1 MGTKSSQAVTAAAP
15 SASHASE
22 SKSRLLQRRCACGT
36 HTLGGGECGECGKR
50 RKLQRRPEQAGS
62 QAFDEADVPA
72 AVYGVLQTPGRPLD
86 SATRSLMESR
96 FGHDLSRVRTTT
108 TQRSSDGLTV
118 GPAGDQFEQEAE
130 RVARNVARAH
140 APDFARGETLK
151 PARHSFE
158 HVRVHTDERAAQ
170 SASAVG
176 ALAYTVGNHVVF
188 GAGRYA
194 PATPAGR
201 ELLAHE
207 LVHTIQQGGAH
218 AHVSRACDPSLPP
231 LDSRAAPIFFPNE
244 TWIKKVFEGKAKLRS
259 GTLAH
264 TAVGLLQQALV
275 DLGFD
280 LGTSGKNKDGVDR
293 TYGDAMKK
301 AVEKFQT
308 DEGVA
313 GATPGVV
320 DQPTIKCLDNKR
332 SALPVQPHLGP
343 TVKPEDVR
351 VGGVKVFEEKPTAG
365 RDEDIYFERGKSNLN
380 KAGKKKIE
388 TLVTRA
394 TKPLKGC
401 DVTLEGYESEDELAE
416 FGPALADERINEV
429 DAEFARRKHDD
440 PGPDCPNPV
449 SPLRKPSP
457 LPGASAG
464 VSDYRGRRKV
474 EVVRATETS
483 TTAPCPKD
491 AKDERALTADEK
503 DNIVN
508 PAIDA
513 GVGWLNTAIEKLET
527 GAGGD
532 AAVETYFGDK
542 KRRGTVRKKL
552 KTWVRHLDKVVRKKN
567 SAGTPCNEVC
577 RAAIAYNSG
586 DGPAAMM
593 TVCPRFFGEI
603 SIHTSLPNEQ
613 RRAFTLM
620 HEAGHGSLGTR
631 DTAYGHRRLIEF
643 LAEYPDIALTNTDSF
658 TLLILCLNGVG
669 DFCSAPKAADAPK
682 GLTEDE
688 AKRSRR
694 GLGWLQSWLTWTQQD
709 TSSMYRRLNTA
720 RESGKKLRDVND
732 YYAGVYDVMVAS
744 FNIRRPPRDAPPTF
758 GEQTFVSAVLD
769 RLIKMLAVTKSGV
782 KPEKPTSPPSTSL
795 WLPGP
800 GQTVILADDYFA
812 LDTDRERVE
821 YLLPLILTAT
831 TDVSSDLEPVYAQY
845 VKADVKKNWGDKP
858 R

>member
-1 MGTKSSQAVTAAAP
+1 MKQSAAVNAAAAP
-15 SASHASE
+15 HAHAPAS
-22 SKSRLLQRRCACGT
+22 KGRLLQRRCACGT
-36 HTLGGGECGECGKR
+36 HTIGGGECGECGKR
-50 RKLQRRPEQAGS
+50 QKIQRRPEQAGP
-62 QAFDEADVPA
+62 QAFDEA
-72 AVYGVLQTPGRPLD
+72 AVHEVLQTPGRPLD

-108 TQRSSDGLTV
+108 PQMSSDGLTV

-140 APDFARGETLK
+140 APDSARGETSK

-170 SASAVG
+170 SARSVG

-188 GAGRYA
+188 GAGQYA

-207 LVHTIQQGGAH
+207 LVHTIQQGGART
-218 AHVSRACDPSLPP
+218 HVSRACDPSLPP

-244 TWIKKVFEGKAKLRS
+244 TWIKKVFEGKGKLRS

-264 TAVGLLQQALV
+264 AAVGLVQQALV
-275 DLGFD
+275 DLGYD
-280 LGTSGKNKDGVDR
+280 LGASGRNKDGVDR
-293 TYGDAMKK
+293 QYGGALKK

-332 SALPVQPHLGP
+332 SIVPVQPHLDK
-343 TVKPEDVR
+343 TVQPEDVR
-351 VGGVKVFEEKPTAG
+351 VEGVKVFESKPTAG
-365 RDEDIYFERGKSNLN
+365 RDEDIYFDRGKSKLN

-394 TKPLKGC
+394 RKPLKGC
-401 DVTLEGYESEDELAE
+401 DVTLEGYVSEDELAE

-429 DAEFARRKHDD
+429 DAEFVKHKHDD
-440 PGPDCPNPV
+440 PGPDCPSPV
-449 SPLRKPSP
+449 APLRKPWP
-457 LPGASAG
+457 LPGVSAG
-464 VSDYRGRRKV
+464 VSDYRSRRKV
-474 EVVRATETS
+474 EVVPAKETS

-491 AKDERALTADEK
+491 AKDERALTADER
-503 DNIVN
+503 DNIVT
-508 PAIDA
+508 PAVDV
-513 GVGWLNTAIEKLET
+513 GVGWLNAAIAKLDADAK
-527 GAGGD
+527 GVSAGD

-542 KRRGTVRKKL
+542 KRRATVRKKL
-552 KTWVRHLDKVVRKKN
+552 RTWVKHLDKVVRKKN
-567 SAGTPCNEVC
+567 AAGTPCNAVC
-577 RAAIAYNSG
+577 RAAVAYNNG
-586 DGPAAMM
+586 EGPSAMM

-613 RRAFTLM
+613 RRAFALM
-620 HEAGHGSLGTR
+620 HEAGHGSLGTK

-643 LAEYPDIALTNTDSF
+643 LADYPDIALTNTDSF
-658 TLLILCLNGVG
+658 TLMILCLNAVG
-669 DFCSAPKAADAPK
+669 DFCSAPKAADTPK

-709 TSSMYRRLNTA
+709 TSSMYRRMNTA
-720 RESGKKLRDVND
+720 RESGKKLKDVSS

-744 FNIRRPPRDAPPTF
+744 FNIHRPPNDAPPTF

-769 RLIKMLAVTKSGV
+769 RLIPMLDATRSAL
-782 KPEKPTSPPSTSL
+782 KPEKPTSAPATSL
-795 WLPGP
+795 WMPGP

-812 LDTDRERVE
+812 LGTDRERVE

-831 TDVSSDLEPVYAQY
+831 KDVSSGLEPVYAEY
-845 VKADVKKNWGDKP
+845 IKTNVKKNWGNKP